1 MLLARSC
8 HISVP
13 SLERNARPGVDAV
26 ARQVAQPDPA
36 ARRKLTPQDHYIAGR
51 VCARHSV
58 IHRTGAGLD
67 APRVALTQ
75 IVN

>member
-26 ARQVAQPDPA
+26 ARQVAQPGPT
-36 ARRKLTPQDHYIAGR
+36 ARRKR
-51 VCARHSV
+51 
-58 IHRTGAGLD
+58 
-67 APRVALTQ
+67 
-75 IVN
+75 

>member
-13 SLERNARPGVDAV
+13 SVERNARRPGVDAV

-36 ARRKLTPQDHYIAGR
+36 ARRKR
-51 VCARHSV
+51 
-58 IHRTGAGLD
+58 
-67 APRVALTQ
+67 
-75 IVN
+75 